1 MESDEDSDNYNDDK
15 DNMTSNYKETDSFK
29 TSEGMEMESLG
40 IEKSQ
45 VSMKFE
51 ESRNFDRKV
60 VKYENKM
67 DVDMKKSQE
76 DIDYDTYKFAVGMK
90 YSLKTQN
97 SCFKKVKYISDEVLT
112 ELRQKYTSMEFQLA
126 IVAVLTLFFLR
137 MFGHYIG

>member
-1 MESDEDSDNYNDDK
+1 
-15 DNMTSNYKETDSFK
+15 MTSEYRETETIK
-29 TSEGMEMESLG
+29 TSNSMVMEDLDLDQD
-40 IEKSQ
+40 Q

-51 ESRNFDRKV
+51 RNDINKSPRFDRKV
-60 VKYENKM
+60 VKYENQV

-97 SCFKKVKYISDEVLT
+97 SCFKKVKYISDEILT
-112 ELRQKYTSMEFQLA
+112 ELRQKPSSMEFQLA

-137 MFGHYIG
+137 MFGHYIGQYFACIIL